1 MRCKAIKHRRIYPR
15 GAFLDRPVPESVIKR
30 IRRKLAKSPAFSLDQ
45 AHGLL
50 HIWIIKRSWGFLGA
64 LCLFNG
70 ETMNDLPE
78 QATETT
84 PANEPNGGSTA
95 PMVIE
100 APESACPLERLDEL
114 DRRIELLITQ
124 RDEIDRG
131 LAQLTE
137 EREQVAQEL
146 RRRLA
151 TRLVPTKAPADR
163 QATASST
170 QPHAISKSVLH
181 ADQLIELVKAH
192 PGCTAHD
199 VAKRVK
205 RTYGTVY
212 EQLCRLDKASQLRR
226 ELGGGTKPARFYPI

>member
-1 MRCKAIKHRRIYPR
+1 
-15 GAFLDRPVPESVIKR
+15 
-30 IRRKLAKSPAFSLDQ
+30 
-45 AHGLL
+45 
-50 HIWIIKRSWGFLGA
+50 
-64 LCLFNG
+64 
-70 ETMNDLPE
+70 MNDLPE

-84 PANEPNGGSTA
+84 TANELNRGGTT
-95 PMVIE
+95 PIVIV

-114 DRRIELLITQ
+114 DRRIELLLTQ
-124 RDEIDRG
+124 RAEIDRG

-146 RRRLA
+146 RTRLA
-151 TRLVPTKAPADR
+151 TRLVPTKTSPAR

-170 QPHAISKSVLH
+170 KPHAAPKSVLH
-181 ADQLIELVKAH
+181 ADQLIEIVKAH
-192 PGCTAHD
+192 PGCTSHD

-205 RTYGTVY
+205 RSYGTVY